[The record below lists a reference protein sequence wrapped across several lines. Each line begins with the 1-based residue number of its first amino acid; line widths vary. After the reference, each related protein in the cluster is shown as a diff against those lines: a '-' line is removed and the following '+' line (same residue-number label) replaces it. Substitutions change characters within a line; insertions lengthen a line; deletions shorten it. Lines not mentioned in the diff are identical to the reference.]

1 MKFIYLLIIL
11 FFGIMAVY
19 ALTEKYD
26 IKKAIKRQED
36 RLSRI
41 KESLENGMFSKEFIG
56 TLYTAIAIFTFF
68 IKAVVFCFAL
78 IGFKSIFG

>member
-1 MKFIYLLIIL
+1 
-11 FFGIMAVY
+11 MAVY

-26 IKKAIKRQED
+26 IKKAIKRSEN

-41 KESLENGMFSKEFIG
+41 KGHLENGMLSKEFIG
-56 TLYTAIAIFTFF
+56 ALFTAVAIFTFF
-68 IKAVVFCFAL
+68 IRAVVFCFAM